1 MDDTLLER
9 LRRIIG
15 DSSGTIPP
23 VAPDVSA
30 VRADFGKPPTPPK
43 EYPVYRRLED
53 VPENTIDEVKRRII
67 EHEKFRPVATPDKI
81 ATGKPL
87 TVGYGFTGKRVTPGM
102 TMTREEAD
110 AELTRRL
117 GEFVTELGNRRIPA
131 TPATISAIYNLGGG
145 NLQSSG
151 FAREMRNKNYE
162 AAADILTRL
171 THAGGEVRGGL
182 VKRRQEEADD
192 IRAMGNPLAR
202 LLRPVAK

>member
-15 DSSGTIPP
+15 SAADTIPA
-23 VAPDVSA
+23 VTPDVSA
-30 VRADFGKPPTPPK
+30 VRATQEPPTPPK
-43 EYPVYRRLED
+43 EYPVYRQLGN
-53 VPENTIDEVKRRII
+53 VPQDIIDEAKRRIMGS
-67 EHEKFRPVATPDKI
+67 EGFLEQATHDPI
-81 ATGKPL
+81 AKGHPL
-87 TVGYGFTGKRVTPGM
+87 TVGYGFTGKNVTPGV

-117 GEFVTELGNRRIPA
+117 GEFVAELGRRHIPQ

-145 NLQSSG
+145 NLQRSG
-151 FAREMRNKNYE
+151 FAEEMRNKNYE
-162 AAADILTRL
+162 GAADILTRL
-171 THAGGEVRGGL
+171 THSGGEVRGGL

-192 IRAMGNPLAR
+192 IRAMGDPLAR